1 MSYRIRQQMMQLPV
15 HELQIKSLTG
25 EQSVYLPAAH
35 LPAAHLPAAHLPA
48 AHLPAAHLPAAH
60 LPAAH
65 LPAVSMEIHGCFIA
79 LYLIGKLAAFPYQE
93 GI

>member
-25 EQSVYLPAAH
+25 EQSVYL
-35 LPAAHLPAAHLPA
+35 LAAHLPAAHLPA